1 MAQFIKS
8 NGSEV
13 ELKPENGKHFS
24 LEELQGCVGGLIEIV
39 ESNDGRLIVLNEE
52 GKLNELPINR
62 KASALYKY
70 AGHDIIVGDVLICN
84 KNQIR

>member
-24 LEELQGCVGGLIEIV
+24 LKELQGCVDGFIEIV
-39 ESNDGRLIVLNEE
+39 ESSDGRLIVLNEE
-52 GKLNELPINR
+52 GKLKGLPVNQ
-62 KASALYKY
+62 KASTLYKY
-70 AGHDIIVGDVLICN
+70 AGHDVIVGDVLICN
-84 KNQIR
+84 KKEIR

>member
-24 LEELQGCVGGLIEIV
+24 LKELQGCVDGFIEIPV
-39 ESNDGRLIVLNEE
+39 DN
-52 GKLNELPINR
+52 
-62 KASALYKY
+62 
-70 AGHDIIVGDVLICN
+70 
-84 KNQIR
+84 